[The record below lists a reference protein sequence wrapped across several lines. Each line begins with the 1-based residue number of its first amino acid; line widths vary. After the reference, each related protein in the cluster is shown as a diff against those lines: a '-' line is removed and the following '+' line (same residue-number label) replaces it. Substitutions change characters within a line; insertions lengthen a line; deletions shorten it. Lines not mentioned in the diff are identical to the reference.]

1 MMKKV
6 NPYVISVAAS
16 AVLCAVALFLPTEAG
31 ALWQRPCV
39 NVYSLFAA
47 AFLVMN
53 TVGVMAVAK
62 GKNAFAKPY
71 TQERPIIEEKK
82 SRATA
87 VAMAFFEVPLLATIF
102 FVDGGWKMVAC
113 SALYVGG
120 ALVTA
125 SLIGECSVGKMRKA
139 FHEQEQRELAQ
150 QREKEAG

>member
-1 MMKKV
+1 MKKAS
-6 NPYVISVAAS
+6 PYVISVVAS
-16 AVLCAVALFLPTEAG
+16 AVLCAVALFLPTEVG

-47 AFLVMN
+47 AFFVMN
-53 TVGVMAVAK
+53 TVGVIAVAK

-71 TQERPIIEEKK
+71 TQERPAIEEKK
-82 SRATA
+82 SRVTA
-87 VAMAFFEVPLLATIF
+87 VVMAFFEVPLLATVL

-139 FHEQEQRELAQ
+139 FHEQEQRELAE
-150 QREKEAG
+150 QRRKESD

>member
-16 AVLCAVALFLPTEAG
+16 AVLCAVALFLPMEAG

-87 VAMAFFEVPLLATIF
+87 VAMAFFEVPLLATVF
-102 FVDGGWKMVAC
+102 FVDGGWKMAVC

-120 ALVTA
+120 GLILAALMGDCAVR
-125 SLIGECSVGKMRKA
+125 GMRKA
-139 FHEQEQRELAQ
+139 FREQEQRELAQ
-150 QREKEAG
+150 QRKREVD

>member
-1 MMKKV
+1 MKKV
-6 NPYVISVAAS
+6 NPYAMSVVVS
-16 AVLCAVALFLPTEAG
+16 SVLCAVTLFLPTETG

-47 AFLVMN
+47 AFFVMN
-53 TVGVMAVAK
+53 TVGVIAVAK

-71 TQERPIIEEKK
+71 TQERPAIEEKK

-87 VAMAFFEVPLLATIF
+87 VAMAFFEVPLLATVF
-102 FVDGGWKMVAC
+102 FVDGGWKMMAC
-113 SALYVGG
+113 SVLYVGG

-150 QREKEAG
+150 QRREELE

>member
-1 MMKKV
+1 MKKI

-16 AVLCAVALFLPTEAG
+16 AVLCAVVLFLPTEAG
-31 ALWQRPCV
+31 VLWQRPCV

-71 TQERPIIEEKK
+71 TQERPAIEEKK
-82 SRATA
+82 SRVTGA
-87 VAMAFFEVPLLATIF
+87 VMAFFELPLLLTVF
-102 FVDGGWKMVAC
+102 FVCGGWKMVAC
-113 SALYVGG
+113 SVLYVGG

-125 SLIGECSVGKMRKA
+125 SLIGEYSVGKMRKA

-150 QREKEAG
+150 QREKEAD